1 MAWADGFAWFWLLL
15 CAAALGSFANVLVYR
30 LPMQIVRA
38 FDEVDSSKGAFK
50 IAVPASHCPSCHTP
64 LKWWQ
69 NVPLMSFM
77 LLKGRCAFCH
87 VPIPRR
93 YFWIELG
100 TVWIAIACLSL
111 FGVGVKALALFV
123 LLYAL
128 WVLSWIDALYQ
139 LLPDVLT
146 LGLLWAGLL
155 LRAWFAPMSLGDAV
169 WGAALGYVLLYLPHV
184 LYLKWRGEVGLGLG
198 DAKLLAAVGAWLG
211 LVHVP
216 TVLLLA
222 CVAGLMY
229 GGVRFLGYA
238 RATHR
243 VEVQD
248 LVDLRRVRIP
258 FGPFIS
264 MATAF
269 IVLWQ
274 HTLIFAGWQ
283 G

>member
-1 MAWADGFAWFWLLL
+1 MAWIDGFAWFWLLL

-38 FDEVDSSKGAFK
+38 SDEVDSSKGAFN
-50 IAVPASHCPSCHTP
+50 IAVPASHCPSCHMP

-69 NVPLMSFM
+69 NVPLMSFIW
-77 LLKGRCAFCH
+77 LKGRCAFCH
-87 VPIPRR
+87 APIPRR
-93 YFWIELG
+93 YCWIELG
-100 TVWIAIACLSL
+100 TVLIAIACLSL
-111 FGVGVKALALFV
+111 FGIGVKALALFV

-128 WVLSWIDALYQ
+128 WVLNWMDALYQ

-146 LGLLWAGLL
+146 LGLLWTGLL
-155 LRAWFAPMSLGDAV
+155 LRAWFAPMSLDDAV
-169 WGAALGYVLLYLPHV
+169 WGAVLGYVLLYLPHV

-229 GGVRFLGYA
+229 GGVRFLGRA
-238 RATHR
+238 RVTHR
-243 VEVQD
+243 VEAQD
-248 LVDLRRVRIP
+248 LRDLRRVRIP

-264 MATAF
+264 MATAL

-283 G
+283 

>member
-1 MAWADGFAWFWLLL
+1 M
-15 CAAALGSFANVLVYR
+15 
-30 LPMQIVRA
+30 
-38 FDEVDSSKGAFK
+38 
-50 IAVPASHCPSCHTP
+50 P

-69 NVPLMSFM
+69 NVPLMSFIS
-77 LLKGRCAFCH
+77 LKGRCAFCH
-87 VPIPRR
+87 APIPRR

-100 TVWIAIACLSL
+100 TVLIAIACLSL
-111 FGVGVKALALFV
+111 FGIGVKALALFV

-128 WVLSWIDALYQ
+128 WVLNWMDALYQ

-146 LGLLWAGLL
+146 LGLLWTGLL
-155 LRAWFAPMSLGDAV
+155 LRAWFAPMSLDDAV
-169 WGAALGYVLLYLPHV
+169 WGAVLGYVLLYLPHV

-229 GGVRFLGYA
+229 GGVRFLGRA
-238 RATHR
+238 RVTHR
-243 VEVQD
+243 VEAQD
-248 LVDLRRVRIP
+248 LRDLRRVRIP

-264 MATAF
+264 MATAL

-283 G
+283 

>member
-38 FDEVDSSKGAFK
+38 SDEVDSSKGAFN
-50 IAVPASHCPSCHTP
+50 IAVPASHCPNCHTP

-69 NVPLMSFM
+69 NVPLMSFIS
-77 LLKGRCAFCH
+77 LKGRCAFCH
-87 VPIPRR
+87 APIPRR
-93 YFWIELG
+93 YFWIESG
-100 TVWIAIACLSL
+100 TVLIAIACLSL
-111 FGVGVKALALFV
+111 FGIGVKALALFV

-128 WVLSWIDALYQ
+128 WVLNWMDALYQ

-146 LGLLWAGLL
+146 LGLLWTGLL
-155 LRAWFAPMSLGDAV
+155 LRAWFAPMSLDDAV
-169 WGAALGYVLLYLPHV
+169 WGAVLGYVLLYLPHV

-229 GGVRFLGYA
+229 GGVRFLGRA
-238 RATHR
+238 RVTHR
-243 VEVQD
+243 VEAQD
-248 LVDLRRVRIP
+248 LRDLRRVRIP

-264 MATAF
+264 MATAL

-283 G
+283 

>member
-1 MAWADGFAWFWLLL
+1 M
-15 CAAALGSFANVLVYR
+15 
-30 LPMQIVRA
+30 
-38 FDEVDSSKGAFK
+38 
-50 IAVPASHCPSCHTP
+50 
-64 LKWWQ
+64 
-69 NVPLMSFM
+69 
-77 LLKGRCAFCH
+77 
-87 VPIPRR
+87 
-93 YFWIELG
+93 
-100 TVWIAIACLSL
+100 IAIARACHCLAS
-111 FGVGVKALALFV
+111 VKALALFV

-128 WVLSWIDALYQ
+128 WVLNWMDALYQ

-146 LGLLWAGLL
+146 LGLLWTGLL

-169 WGAALGYVLLYLPHV
+169 WGGCWAMFWLYLPHV

-229 GGVRFLGYA
+229 GGVRFLGRA
-238 RATHR
+238 RVTHR

-248 LVDLRRVRIP
+248 LRDLRRGAHSVR
-258 FGPFIS
+258 PFIS
-264 MATAF
+264 MATAL

-274 HTLIFAGWQ
+274 HTLILRGGNDEGAL
-283 G
+283 

>member
-30 LPMQIVRA
+30 LPMQIVRE
-38 FDEVDSSKGAFK
+38 FDEVDSSKGGFN

-64 LKWWQ
+64 LTWWQ
-69 NVPLMSFM
+69 NVPLMSFI

-87 VPIPRR
+87 APIPRR

-100 TVWIAIACLSL
+100 TVLIAIVCLSL